1 MLETPLATDQ
11 FVSDYTLVIDNDYDS
26 YREVMDMPELLTG
39 NMSGLSDKLKEQFE
53 TYISEVAER
62 EREAGNEAGALLIS
76 QMLIG
81 WGTHVFDRIA
91 RHYIDINLESRLVEH
106 FTSVLKTET
115 CDECG
120 ESHDTEDDIKVVS

>member
-1 MLETPLATDQ
+1 MAMETPFATDQ
-11 FVSDYTLVIDNDYDS
+11 FVSDYTLVVDNDSDS
-26 YREVMDMPELLTG
+26 YHEVIEMPETLAG
-39 NMSGLSDKLKEQFE
+39 NVSGLSNKLKEQFE

-91 RHYIDINLESRLVEH
+91 RHYIAESR
-106 FTSVLKTET
+106 S
-115 CDECG
+115 
-120 ESHDTEDDIKVVS
+120 

>member
-1 MLETPLATDQ
+1 MAMETPFATDQ
-11 FVSDYTLVIDNDYDS
+11 FVSDFTIVIDNDYEA
-26 YREVMDMPELLTG
+26 YREVMDMPELLAG

-91 RHYIDINLESRLVEH
+91 RHYMDINLESRLVEH
-106 FTSVLKTET
+106 FTSVLKTEQ
-115 CDECG
+115 G
-120 ESHDTEDDIKVVS
+120 VK

>member
-11 FVSDYTLVIDNDYDS
+11 FVSDYTLVIDNDSDS
-26 YREVMDMPELLTG
+26 YHEVIEMQETLVG
-39 NMSGLSDKLKEQFE
+39 NVSGLSDKLKEQFE

-91 RHYIDINLESRLVEH
+91 RHYIAESR
-106 FTSVLKTET
+106 S
-115 CDECG
+115 
-120 ESHDTEDDIKVVS
+120 